1 MSIAIGVHQGA
12 QLARNFDA
20 QSLNP
25 QPLPPKEVGSQPFRK
40 LSLQALNPQ
49 PLPPKDLSRLLGSLF
64 KPRFPNTLDEVALN
78 PQPLPP
84 DPPPDRDFSSRFLN
98 TLNAVA
104 LNPQPLPPDPP
115 PLALNLVL
123 ASRSFVIR

>member
-1 MSIAIGVHQGA
+1 MSIVIGVHQRA

-25 QPLPPKEVGSQPFRK
+25 QPLPPKEVGSQLFPK
-40 LSLQALNPQ
+40 LNSRALNPQ
-49 PLPPKDLSRLLGSLF
+49 PLPPKELSGLLGSLF

-84 DPPPDRDFSSRFLN
+84 DPPP
-98 TLNAVA
+98 
-104 LNPQPLPPDPP
+104 
-115 PLALNLVL
+115 LALNLVL
-123 ASRSFVIR
+123 ASRNFIIR

>member
-1 MSIAIGVHQGA
+1 MSIVIGAYQRA
-12 QLARNFDA
+12 QLVRNFDA

-25 QPLPPKEVGSQPFRK
+25 QPLPPKEVGSQLFRK
-40 LSLQALNPQ
+40 PNSLALKPQPLPPKELSSLFASLFNSRFLNPQ
-49 PLPPKDLSRLLGSLF
+49 PLPPS
-64 KPRFPNTLDEVALN
+64 PRPEEGFAGQVLNTLAEVSLN

-84 DPPPDRDFSSRFLN
+84 G
-98 TLNAVA
+98 
-104 LNPQPLPPDPP
+104 PP